1 MEFIFTAP
9 TFIAEQAT
17 DKLKKEHR
25 EFQIPKTER
34 ERSLHG
40 SAFELQLKNK
50 LTQRAIAREC
60 ADWIKRKVK
69 FRSNRGKSPM
79 QQFAYVN
86 NGGESAVY
94 LPLHGFTAVDL
105 GFQKGDAVSNFV
117 HKMSDGPTTAMYVN
131 LFEQIWNE
139 PERLEDVTGHICDHI
154 DSVYRE
160 NSPERIYFLI
170 LHNIFN
176 EFLEELSE
184 DVLPNDLTGY
194 KNTLIW
200 DKLFSFQRDAV
211 QRLYPGR

>member
-34 ERSLHG
+34 ERSLYG

-105 GFQKGDAVSNFV
+105 GFQKRATPF
-117 HKMSDGPTTAMYVN
+117 
-131 LFEQIWNE
+131 QISYT
-139 PERLEDVTGHICDHI
+139 RC
-154 DSVYRE
+154 
-160 NSPERIYFLI
+160 
-170 LHNIFN
+170 
-176 EFLEELSE
+176 
-184 DVLPNDLTGY
+184 LTV
-194 KNTLIW
+194 
-200 DKLFSFQRDAV
+200 Q
-211 QRLYPGR
+211 QRLCTSTYLSRFGMSRNALRT